1 MDMPQAAGNPDY
13 ADIPARRKNHD
24 SLDALISAWTQNKSA
39 ADLTRLLQDAGVSAA
54 PVMTGEDIFNDPHYQ
69 ERGLLEFVDH
79 PSCGPYFMPG
89 AAWKM
94 SETPPG
100 VRWHAPR
107 LGEHNAQVFGELLG
121 MDTDAIAA
129 LEAQGVSGTAPTV

>member
-1 MDMPQAAGNPDY
+1 MDAVIAG
-13 ADIPARRKNHD
+13 
-24 SLDALISAWTQNKSA
+24 WTQDKA
-39 ADLTRLLQDAGVSAA
+39 ADDVMRLLQDVGVSIA
-54 PVMTGEDIFNDPHYQ
+54 PVMTGEAIFNDPHYQ

-94 SETPPG
+94 SNTPPG

-107 LGEHNAQVFGELLG
+107 LGEHNEQVFGELLG
-121 MDTDAIAA
+121 MDAGSIAE
-129 LEAQGVSGTAPTV
+129 LEVEGVSGSVPQTG

>member
-1 MDMPQAAGNPDY
+1 MM
-13 ADIPARRKNHD
+13 
-24 SLDALISAWTQNKSA
+24 
-39 ADLTRLLQDAGVSAA
+39 RLLQDAGVSVA
-54 PVMTGEDIFNDPHYQ
+54 PVMTGEAIFNDPHYQ

-107 LGEHNAQVFGELLG
+107 LGEHNEQVFGELLG
-121 MDTDAIAA
+121 MDAGSIAE
-129 LEAQGVSGTAPTV
+129 LEVEGVSGSVPQTG